1 MTDKGFEGGN
11 VVPITVGRATSSW
24 PQMPSEAN
32 QRTKRGYT
40 CMDVGQADASWSSYL
55 KVVDQQKRQA
65 ASASLH
71 AVLERHKNRS

>member
-1 MTDKGFEGGN
+1 MTDKAFEGGN

-65 ASASLH
+65 ASARLR
-71 AVLERHKNRS
+71 AALERHKNRS

>member
-11 VVPITVGRATSSW
+11 VVPITVG
-24 PQMPSEAN
+24 MPSEAN

-40 CMDVGQADASWSSYL
+40 CMDVGQADASWATYL
-55 KVVDQQKRQA
+55 KAVDQEKRQA
-65 ASASLH
+65 VSANLK

>member
-11 VVPITVGRATSSW
+11 VVPITVGRVTSSW
-24 PQMPSEAN
+24 VEMPSEVN

-40 CMDVGQADASWSSYL
+40 CMDVGQADASWSAYL
-55 KVVDQQKRQA
+55 KAADQEKRQA
-65 ASASLH
+65 VSANLK

>member
-1 MTDKGFEGGN
+1 MTDKGFEAGN

-40 CMDVGQADASWSSYL
+40 CMDVGQADASWSTYL
-55 KVVDQQKRQA
+55 KSVDQQKRQA
-65 ASASLH
+65 ASARLR
-71 AVLERHKNRS
+71 AALERHKNRS